1 MARFQLGD
9 NVFADITMASINTY
23 YGSVSGIGDMWEDAS
38 DFISLDGLTT
48 WNRVQ
53 GRISGTLNISDGI
66 TSIANN
72 FLNAND
78 FLGSL
83 KIVNI
88 GKDITRIGNYAFGS
102 IQLTDL
108 IEINIHPEAVVESLG
123 DYCFRGLKN
132 LETLY
137 FNGTVT
143 SVGEGCFYNCQK
155 LVDIGLSKKVEKF
168 YPYTFYNCYNLKT
181 FNYKNC
187 VNDLDPKAFTNRCFR
202 ECRSLTEITFKY
214 GVAFPTSGG
223 TDFMYVSDNTG
234 VDCDTDGNLKTLIWT
249 NNPQVSERDWLGLD
263 NRNVT
268 IKRIP
273 SCLAVKHES
282 KIYDLHYFDQ

>member
-1 MARFQLGD
+1 MWQIGD
-9 NVFADITMASINTY
+9 NVFAQCTQTAWNRATTVIT
-23 YGSVSGIGDMWEDAS
+23 GFGDMYEDTS
-38 DFISLDGLTT
+38 DFINLDGTASWDKITQLT
-48 WNRVQ
+48 
-53 GRISGTLNISDGI
+53 SGTLTIPDGV
-66 TSIANN
+66 TSIASN
-72 FLNAND
+72 FMNAKD
-78 FLGSL
+78 FIGALTT
-83 KIVNI
+83 VNI
-88 GKDITRIGNYAFGS
+88 GKDVTRIGDYAFGS
-102 IQLTDL
+102 VQLAELTA
-108 IEINIHPEAVVESLG
+108 INVSPEAKILSLG
-123 DYCFRGLKN
+123 DYCFKELKN

-143 SVGEGCFYNCQK
+143 SVGEGCFHNCQK

-168 YPYTFYNCYNLKT
+168 KKYTFYHCYNLKT

-187 VNDLDPKAFTNRCFR
+187 VNDLSADAFTNGCFR
-202 ECRSLTEITFKY
+202 GCNNLTEITFKY

-223 TDFMYVSDNTG
+223 SNFMYVDKNAG
-234 VDCDTDGNLKTLIWT
+234 VDCDADGNLNTLIWT